1 MTIAASSQSGTSEFE
16 FGALREANNYR
27 AALVQEFTPYL
38 KGRVREVGAGIGQMS
53 GSLRKVPGVE
63 HLVAVEPNQSFCDR
77 FRVIHRGYD
86 IIEGTVQDVP
96 LDMEWNSIVSINVLE
111 HIQEDLRE
119 LKAYRRLLRQT
130 VGHLCLFVPA
140 RPEIYAPIDEDFGH
154 FRRYVKE
161 DLIEKLE
168 KARFEVVHIRYYNFV
183 GYFAWWLNFCVLR
196 RRHFDPASVSFFDR
210 VIFPKVHWWE
220 TKVAKPSFGQ
230 SLLAIAKVK
239 WDSLPD

>member
-1 MTIAASSQSGTSEFE
+1 MALAASTQTSTSEFE
-16 FGALREANNYR
+16 FAALREANNYR
-27 AALVQEFTPYL
+27 AALVEEFAPYL
-38 KGRVREVGAGIGQMS
+38 KGRVLEIGAGVGQMT
-53 GSLRKVPGVE
+53 GALRKVATVE

-77 FRVIHRGYD
+77 FRTVFRGQD

-96 LDMEWNSIVSINVLE
+96 LDTPWNTIVSINVLE
-111 HIQEDLRE
+111 HILDDVKE

-140 RPEIYAPIDEDFGH
+140 RPEIYAPIDQDFGH
-154 FRRYVKE
+154 CRRYVKE
-161 DLIEKLE
+161 DLAQKLE
-168 KARFEVVHIRYYNFV
+168 AARFEIVHLRYYNSV

-210 VIFPKVHWWE
+210 VIFPKVHWFE
-220 TKVAKPSFGQ
+220 SNIARPSIGQ
-230 SLLAIAKVK
+230 SLLAVAKVK